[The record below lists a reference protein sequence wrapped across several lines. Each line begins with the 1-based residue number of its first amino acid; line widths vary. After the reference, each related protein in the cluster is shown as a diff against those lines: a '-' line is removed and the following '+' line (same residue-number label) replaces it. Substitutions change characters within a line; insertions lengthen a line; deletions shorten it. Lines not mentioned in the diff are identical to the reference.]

1 MTPKTATKQ
10 DLILQQECRQKNTP
24 RIQSQVSRRCKVSIQ
39 KNSQARDMVCS
50 QMKSRYQALK
60 TALDKALTVP
70 KIKHLLKNVIHPAPT
85 IKKSELLDILL
96 GQLRRC
102 KNEHTLIEMTNVAD
116 IPPQQL
122 YITSEHYC
130 HNIHELLDYMISTHG
145 TNVDPS
151 DPTNSTT
158 IWKNDSERDGI
169 VKDHRVS
176 KESREAWFRMLD
188 KALQQQKQILLS
200 MDFWDAMET
209 IGKLGFILMNDEPAS
224 HSHFGFHISTN
235 AIAYFTKYLE
245 KFSKKD
251 QDKIWKVRP
260 PKTSSTLSSILGDA
274 AMCVHAKGTHLI
286 KIYFH
291 YFEMFHAK
299 FPTLS
304 LLPIFTFKSPRYA
317 VHQFVGKNDFVKI
330 TLQASKTNSRIL
342 VYEMLFEKTTAGN
355 IKSVDR
361 SVKTKPLSEAQ
372 LEFIEN
378 LISEFDLV

>member
-1 MTPKTATKQ
+1 
-10 DLILQQECRQKNTP
+10 
-24 RIQSQVSRRCKVSIQ
+24 
-39 KNSQARDMVCS
+39 MVCS

-85 IKKSELLDILL
+85 GKKSELLDILL

-122 YITSEHYC
+122 YITSERYC
-130 HNIHELLDYMISTHG
+130 HSIHELLDYMISTHG

-151 DPTNSTT
+151 DPTNSTK

-169 VKDHRVS
+169 VKDRRVS

-209 IGKLGFILMNDEPAS
+209 IGKLGFILANDEPAS
-224 HSHFGFHISTN
+224 HSHFGFNISTN

-251 QDKIWKVRP
+251 QDKIWKLRAN
-260 PKTSSTLSSILGDA
+260 KNSSTVSSILGDA
-274 AMCVHAKGTHLI
+274 AACVHKKGTHLI
-286 KIYFH
+286 EIYFH
-291 YFEMFHAK
+291 YFEAFRAK
-299 FPTLS
+299 FPSLS
-304 LLPIFTFKSPRYA
+304 LLPIFTFASHRYA
-317 VHQFVGKNDFVKI
+317 VPQFVGMNDFVTM
-330 TLQASKTNSRIL
+330 TLHASQTNGKVL
-342 VYEMLFEKTTAGN
+342 VSDLLFTKNTAGN
-355 IKSVDR
+355 IKFTNR
-361 SVKTKPLSEAQ
+361 SNDSKPLSQAQ
-372 LEFIEN
+372 LEF
-378 LISEFDLV
+378 LQDMISEFDLV